1 MAFKDLSRRTG
12 SDKVLHDKSFNITK
26 TSKHDGSHCG
36 IASVVYKF
44 FDRKSSGSGVK
55 NEIMV
60 RQELAKQLHKPFI
73 RNFKKRKAHS
83 SFIDNIWD
91 NILADV
97 QLENKFNKRF

>member
-1 MAFKDLSRRTG
+1 M
-12 SDKVLHDKSFNITK
+12 
-26 TSKHDGSHCG
+26 
-36 IASVVYKF
+36 VYKF

-73 RNFKKRKAHS
+73 RNFKKRKVHS

-97 QLENKFNKRF
+97 QLENKFNNRFWFLLWVIDIYSKYAWVVLLEDK